1 MESAGA
7 RLKKIRLEKGLSLE
21 EAHSKTKIRLNI
33 LKAIEEDSL
42 INLNPVYVKGFLKIY
57 CNFLGQDPKDF
68 ISGYKERSEVNYSI
82 GSAEKPG
89 IHSSLLIKKLFSFFS
104 RFEIKTMFIPGLII
118 ISAIIIFIIGKA
130 VFSRA
135 SFLFKGRN
143 RAQVASYSAAVN
155 KKKEGKRMKPKVLA
169 GKVTEI
175 PEAKF
180 IRLDMRARED
190 CLVEV
195 KVDGR
200 LLFRGVLKK
209 GRSESWQAKER
220 IVLFLGNAGVADLE
234 INGKRIPQLG
244 KKGQPRR
251 NIVITKSGLEME
263 R

>member
-1 MESAGA
+1 MESVGA

-21 EAHSKTKIRLNI
+21 EAHNKTKIRLNI
-33 LKAIEEDSL
+33 LNAIEEDSL
-42 INLNPVYVKGFLKIY
+42 INLNPVYVRGFLKIY
-57 CNFLGQDPKDF
+57 CKFLGQDPKDF
-68 ISGYKERSEVNYSI
+68 ISGYKEHTEVNYGIS
-82 GSAEKPG
+82 SLKKPG
-89 IHSSLLIKKLFSFFS
+89 VPSSTPAKKFIFYCS
-104 RFEIKTMFIPGLII
+104 RFEIKTLLIPGLII
-118 ISAIIIFIIGKA
+118 ISAIIIFIIGKTI
-130 VFSRA
+130 FSRV
-135 SFLFKGRN
+135 SSLSQGKN
-143 RAQVASYSAAVN
+143 KAQAASYVAAVN
-155 KKKEGKRMKPKVLA
+155 KKQEGRRMKPKVLA

-175 PEAKF
+175 PAAKF

-200 LLFRGVLKK
+200 LLFRGVLRK